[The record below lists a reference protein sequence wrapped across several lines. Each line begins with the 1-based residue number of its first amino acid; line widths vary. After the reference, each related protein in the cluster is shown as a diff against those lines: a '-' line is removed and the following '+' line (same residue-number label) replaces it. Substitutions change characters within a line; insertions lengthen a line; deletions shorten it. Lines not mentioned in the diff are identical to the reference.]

1 MVRQLGGM
9 VLNAPTSE
17 IPQKPTDGISTDG
30 TNNSGG
36 GVGCIMFRFFI
47 QNCNSDART
56 VAESGV
62 LLNMFTNIG

>member
-1 MVRQLGGM
+1 MVRQLDGM

-30 TNNSGG
+30 TNNFEGG
-36 GVGCIMFRFFI
+36 GIMFRFFI